1 MSKCQRAPLGN
12 DWIDE
17 IATENPT
24 LILEKHLQETIQ
36 LCGKVQQARIG
47 SDSTVPRK
55 TRLLF
60 DSMNSELQFFI
71 TSIQKHLESRSR
83 GQLHVPEMPE
93 SSYWRLFPVESQDL
107 REQLEALLCGYARY
121 ARNTSKAS
129 ARLLRAGDLDGFELL
144 SDVFKGVDRCLWFL
158 EIHLEGVA
166 LKVDDARLPDWPAG
180 ADRGDLP
187 G

>member
-12 DWIDE
+12 DWIDD

-36 LCGKVQQARIG
+36 LCWRVQQARIG
-47 SDSTVPRK
+47 SDDSVPRK

-71 TSIQKHLESRSR
+71 KSIQKHLESRSR
-83 GQLHVPEMPE
+83 EQLHVTEMSE
-93 SSYWRLFPVESQDL
+93 SPYWHLFPVDSQDL
-107 REQLEALLCGYARY
+107 REQLETLLCGYARY

-129 ARLLRAGDLDGFELL
+129 ARLLQTGDL
-144 SDVFKGVDRCLWFL
+144 
-158 EIHLEGVA
+158 EG
-166 LKVDDARLPDWPAG
+166 
-180 ADRGDLP
+180 
-187 G
+187 